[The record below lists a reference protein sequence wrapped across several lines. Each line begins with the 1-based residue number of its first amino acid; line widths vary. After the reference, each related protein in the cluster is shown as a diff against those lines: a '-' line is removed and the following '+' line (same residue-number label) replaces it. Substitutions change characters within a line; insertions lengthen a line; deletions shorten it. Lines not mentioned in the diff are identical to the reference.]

1 MNKKDLSVK
10 LNHAKPFLISQD
22 FIPILT
28 HFCFDNDSVVAYN
41 DIAGISISMESELN
55 CAVPGS
61 LLLKMLG
68 TMTAET
74 VRVEMPND
82 RNINLLSGK
91 TKLRLPILSPE
102 EFVFDI
108 PNTDDLKSIQIP
120 KEFLVGLKKCLTSV
134 GIDPSHPEQ
143 TGITWSLEKDRM
155 TIFSTDNKS
164 ISMFFSEV
172 EVDVEE
178 TTKIITPAFFCN
190 QVIELS
196 EYYAENMDSITLHFD
211 ESVVVAELGE
221 NSSCKIFSRLINASN
236 LMDYNVIIGNMIE
249 GIEDTDFV
257 EAPEDLDSTLERASV
272 LLTTGDITTSE
283 VTINNTEAVF
293 NTESPFGKA
302 IDTVGFSNDLGSFRF
317 EVDPALI
324 QRGFKVADSIA
335 IVSKLIVMKDAD
347 STFIQLISHSNT
359 GV

>member
-1 MNKKDLSVK
+1 MNKKDLIVK
-10 LNHAKPFLISQD
+10 LNHAKPFLMSQD

-28 HFCFDNDSVVAYN
+28 HFCFDNDNVVAYN

-61 LLLKMLG
+61 LMLKMLG

-74 VRVEMPND
+74 IRVEMPNE
-82 RNINLLSGK
+82 RNITLLSGK
-91 TKLRLPILSPE
+91 TKLRLPILAPE
-102 EFVFDI
+102 EFVFEI
-108 PNTDDLKSIQIP
+108 PNVDELQSIQVP
-120 KEFLVGLKKCLTSV
+120 KDFLVGLKKCLISV

-143 TGITWSLEKDRM
+143 TGITWSLEKDKI

-164 ISMFFSEV
+164 ISSYYSEV
-172 EVDVEE
+172 AVDIEE
-178 TTKIITPAFFCN
+178 PLKLITPAFFCN
-190 QVIELS
+190 QIIDLA
-196 EYYAENMDSITLHFD
+196 EYYADNMDEITLHFD

-221 NSSCKIFSRLINASN
+221 NSSCKIFSRLINAAN
-236 LMDYNVIIGNMIE
+236 LMDYDEIIAGMIK
-249 GIEDTDFV
+249 GIEDDAFV
-257 EAPEDLDSTLERASV
+257 PAPLELEPTLERASV

-283 VTINNTEAVF
+283 VTINNMEVIF

-302 IDTVGFSNDLGSFRF
+302 VDTIGFPNDLGSFRF
-317 EVDPALI
+317 EVNPALL
-324 QRGFKVADSIA
+324 QRGFKVSNTIA
-335 IVSKLIVMKDAD
+335 IAPKLIVMKDSG